1 MLIVSKCCLL
11 HVLYH
16 VEYLVM
22 LEWTKCSLSVLVQSF
37 PLLPCSENRIVHLNC
52 TCICIVMLLSFGL
65 SDNGRTCF
73 VLHGNSQAMHSFCLA
88 CKKKQELEN
97 LVCALCLCPE
107 GMQLLKTGTSAVLL
121 PGTFLFL
128 RSSLFSLSMLSRLES
143 FGVTFYLYIKGSQ
156 KTRLIC

>member
-73 VLHGNSQAMHSFCLA
+73 VLHGNS
-88 CKKKQELEN
+88 
-97 LVCALCLCPE
+97 
-107 GMQLLKTGTSAVLL
+107 
-121 PGTFLFL
+121 
-128 RSSLFSLSMLSRLES
+128 
-143 FGVTFYLYIKGSQ
+143 
-156 KTRLIC
+156 